1 MIRAS
6 CHTADNALVLEF
18 DATPWFREADP
29 QSLLH
34 LAAQDWS
41 SVWIADALETRPGY
55 EGLHQL
61 VEYAATRLG
70 TSRSRIPPGMHW
82 TVASTRLMQC
92 IGWPSIGPR
101 SRQRSRTNTSKGD
114 PPQLGSPMPLS
125 GRTAS
130 EICRTC
136 RLNGKD
142 LERVLYRHDLAA
154 LPAGPRWVR
163 RRCLSTRCPSSAF
176 TIFASSILMLP
187 SASRPHQRADG
198 AKHRIQFA
206 K

>member
-61 VEYAATRLG
+61 VEYAATRLRDESLEDP
-70 TSRSRIPPGMHW
+70 TWAAIECVVSQPD
-82 TVASTRLMQC
+82 ATRWL
-92 IGWPSIGPR
+92 
-101 SRQRSRTNTSKGD
+101 GD
-114 PPQLGSPMPLS
+114 NRP
-125 GRTAS
+125 
-130 EICRTC
+130 EI
-136 RLNGKD
+136 
-142 LERVLYRHDLAA
+142 A
-154 LPAGPRWVR
+154 
-163 RRCLSTRCPSSAF
+163 
-176 TIFASSILMLP
+176 LML
-187 SASRPHQRADG
+187 QRRQAQP
-198 AKHRIQFA
+198 ANR
-206 K
+206 